1 MDLEQR
7 IADLKFRIAQANAIV
22 RSKADDEP
30 IGEPAGLRNEFSAG
44 GTECLQGGS
53 GAQAKVRNHENGS
66 GVDGETLRAQI
77 ARARQAS
84 RYR

>member
-7 IADLKFRIAQANAIV
+7 IADLKFRIAEANARV
-22 RSKADDEP
+22 RGKNDDEL
-30 IGEPAGLRNEFSAG
+30 IGESVGLRNEFSAG
-44 GTECLQGGS
+44 GAEFLQGGS